1 MPIESLKLLSGSPV
15 IFSNLEALH
24 WGVWDPSLWPYIRL
38 FLGPKITTLHLTPSR
53 PPVHSSLLTYVASN
67 CPSLVHIDIRTD
79 PEDNSPQP
87 LEALSSF
94 ILELRGIK
102 TIAVPALDEAAYRH
116 LSVLPC
122 LERLTLFLRDHP
134 YPTNP
139 VDVQFPFPSLD
150 TLSITTSDIKFAT
163 RFLNGCSGT
172 PLGDLHV
179 SSPIAVASEWQDF
192 LQALSSHFSHLHLAS
207 LSVRAESSIP
217 ANGRTEIYAIAPSQ
231 LMPVL
236 PFTNLRKVIFGA
248 PCGFNLDDNFIAALS
263 TALPLIEVLCFI
275 RRPEDGLDT
284 TISGVTVGALFF
296 LAQSCQQLYHLELS
310 IDATHPPASP
320 YPPPHQPRV
329 TQTALTFFNVI
340 YSPIQSTFDVA
351 SFLSCIFPSLSS
363 IQTSSKIGQYYDKY
377 DLLRLKPATEPVRM
391 ARKWR
396 EVEVMVPMFAK
407 VRSYE
412 QEYAASSFN

>member
-1 MPIESLKLLSGSPV
+1 MAG
-15 IFSNLEALH
+15 F
-24 WGVWDPSLWPYIRL
+24 
-38 FLGPKITTLHLTPSR
+38 
-53 PPVHSSLLTYVASN
+53 
-67 CPSLVHIDIRTD
+67 
-79 PEDNSPQP
+79 
-87 LEALSSF
+87 
-94 ILELRGIK
+94 
-102 TIAVPALDEAAYRH
+102 PA
-116 LSVLPC
+116 
-122 LERLTLFLRDHP
+122 
-134 YPTNP
+134 
-139 VDVQFPFPSLD
+139 
-150 TLSITTSDIKFAT
+150 
-163 RFLNGCSGT
+163 
-172 PLGDLHV
+172 
-179 SSPIAVASEWQDF
+179 SPIF
-192 LQALSSHFSHLHLAS
+192 ALL
-207 LSVRAESSIP
+207 
-217 ANGRTEIYAIAPSQ
+217 APSSCIAICACGKFDSCKRTHRDICRN
-231 LMPVL
+231 PIS
-236 PFTNLRKVIFGA
+236 PLRKVIFGA

-284 TISGVTVGALFF
+284 TISGVTVGALFS

-351 SFLSCIFPSLSS
+351 SFLSCIFPSLSG
-363 IQTSSKIGQYYDKY
+363 IQTSSKSGQYYDKY